1 MAKTKTSPSRKL
13 FLVINYIVLTIVS
26 LMCILPFINLLAIS
40 FSDKTAV
47 AANAVSF
54 WPVGFNTAAYE
65 FILGNDQFLRALWI
79 SVQRTVL
86 GVLVNII
93 LIILTAYPLSKS
105 TQDFRLRNVF
115 SWFFVVTILF
125 SGGLIPTYMVVK
137 YTGLMDTIWALVLPG
152 AVQVFNMLVVM
163 NYMRS
168 LPKEL
173 EEAAYIDGAGHF
185 QTLFNVILPV
195 CTPTLATVTLF
206 SFVGHWNS
214 WYDGMIYMNTVDKYP
229 LQTYLQTIVINPEA
243 FFRNATNISAELG
256 NFLNL
261 VSART
266 TNAAQLFLATIPILC
281 VYPFLQKY
289 FTTGLVMGSV
299 KGRSPFD
306 SILKGAPFIMNTP
319 VEKKGFI
326 QINIVVS
333 DIERAAEKW
342 ADLLGIE
349 KPQIRVNHLE
359 GGENYK
365 YRGRP
370 VSCDLKVC
378 NIEMENFVIELHEP
392 AGGESSF
399 QEFLDKHGNGVHHIG
414 FEVGDKRDTVIA
426 ELAAAG
432 YDTDRT
438 VGIYPGSSWTIVDG
452 EDDLGVNLNI
462 KPVR

>member
-281 VYPFLQKY
+281 VYPFMQKY

-299 KGRSPFD
+299 KG
-306 SILKGAPFIMNTP
+306 
-319 VEKKGFI
+319 
-326 QINIVVS
+326 
-333 DIERAAEKW
+333 
-342 ADLLGIE
+342 
-349 KPQIRVNHLE
+349 
-359 GGENYK
+359 
-365 YRGRP
+365 
-370 VSCDLKVC
+370 
-378 NIEMENFVIELHEP
+378 
-392 AGGESSF
+392 
-399 QEFLDKHGNGVHHIG
+399 
-414 FEVGDKRDTVIA
+414 
-426 ELAAAG
+426 
-432 YDTDRT
+432 
-438 VGIYPGSSWTIVDG
+438 
-452 EDDLGVNLNI
+452 
-462 KPVR
+462 

>member
-1 MAKTKTSPSRKL
+1 MAKTKSSPSRKV
-13 FLVINYIVLTIVS
+13 FLVINYIVLTVIS
-26 LMCILPFINLLAIS
+26 LTCILPFINLLAVS

-47 AANAVSF
+47 AANAVTF
-54 WPVGFNTAAYE
+54 WPVGFNTAAYD
-65 FILGNDQFLRALWI
+65 FILSNDQFLRALWI

-86 GVLVNII
+86 GVLVNIA
-93 LIILTAYPLSKS
+93 LIVFTAYPLSKS
-105 TQDFRLRNVF
+105 KQDFRLRNVF
-115 SWFFVVTILF
+115 SWYFVVTILF

-137 YTGLMDTIWALVLPG
+137 YTGLMGTIWALILPG

-214 WYDGMIYMNTVDKYP
+214 WYDGMIYMNTVEKYP

-299 KGRSPFD
+299 KG
-306 SILKGAPFIMNTP
+306 
-319 VEKKGFI
+319 
-326 QINIVVS
+326 
-333 DIERAAEKW
+333 
-342 ADLLGIE
+342 
-349 KPQIRVNHLE
+349 
-359 GGENYK
+359 
-365 YRGRP
+365 
-370 VSCDLKVC
+370 
-378 NIEMENFVIELHEP
+378 
-392 AGGESSF
+392 
-399 QEFLDKHGNGVHHIG
+399 
-414 FEVGDKRDTVIA
+414 
-426 ELAAAG
+426 
-432 YDTDRT
+432 
-438 VGIYPGSSWTIVDG
+438 
-452 EDDLGVNLNI
+452 
-462 KPVR
+462 

>member
-40 FSDKTAV
+40 VSDKTAV

-299 KGRSPFD
+299 KG
-306 SILKGAPFIMNTP
+306 
-319 VEKKGFI
+319 
-326 QINIVVS
+326 
-333 DIERAAEKW
+333 
-342 ADLLGIE
+342 
-349 KPQIRVNHLE
+349 
-359 GGENYK
+359 
-365 YRGRP
+365 
-370 VSCDLKVC
+370 
-378 NIEMENFVIELHEP
+378 
-392 AGGESSF
+392 
-399 QEFLDKHGNGVHHIG
+399 
-414 FEVGDKRDTVIA
+414 
-426 ELAAAG
+426 
-432 YDTDRT
+432 
-438 VGIYPGSSWTIVDG
+438 
-452 EDDLGVNLNI
+452 
-462 KPVR
+462 

>member
-1 MAKTKTSPSRKL
+1 MAKTKSSPSRKV
-13 FLVINYIVLTIVS
+13 FLVINYIVLTVIS
-26 LMCILPFINLLAIS
+26 LTCILPFINLLAVS

-47 AANAVSF
+47 AANAVTF
-54 WPVGFNTAAYE
+54 WPVGFNTAAYD
-65 FILGNDQFLRALWI
+65 FILSNDQFLRALWI

-86 GVLVNII
+86 GVLVNIA
-93 LIILTAYPLSKS
+93 LIVFTAYPLSKNK
-105 TQDFRLRNVF
+105 QDFRLRNVF
-115 SWFFVVTILF
+115 SWYFVVTILF

-137 YTGLMDTIWALVLPG
+137 YTGLMDTIWALILPG

-214 WYDGMIYMNTVDKYP
+214 WYDGMIYMNTVEKYP

-299 KGRSPFD
+299 KG
-306 SILKGAPFIMNTP
+306 
-319 VEKKGFI
+319 
-326 QINIVVS
+326 
-333 DIERAAEKW
+333 
-342 ADLLGIE
+342 
-349 KPQIRVNHLE
+349 
-359 GGENYK
+359 
-365 YRGRP
+365 
-370 VSCDLKVC
+370 
-378 NIEMENFVIELHEP
+378 
-392 AGGESSF
+392 
-399 QEFLDKHGNGVHHIG
+399 
-414 FEVGDKRDTVIA
+414 
-426 ELAAAG
+426 
-432 YDTDRT
+432 
-438 VGIYPGSSWTIVDG
+438 
-452 EDDLGVNLNI
+452 
-462 KPVR
+462 

>member
-65 FILGNDQFLRALWI
+65 FILGHDQFLRALWI

-299 KGRSPFD
+299 KG
-306 SILKGAPFIMNTP
+306 
-319 VEKKGFI
+319 
-326 QINIVVS
+326 
-333 DIERAAEKW
+333 
-342 ADLLGIE
+342 
-349 KPQIRVNHLE
+349 
-359 GGENYK
+359 
-365 YRGRP
+365 
-370 VSCDLKVC
+370 
-378 NIEMENFVIELHEP
+378 
-392 AGGESSF
+392 
-399 QEFLDKHGNGVHHIG
+399 
-414 FEVGDKRDTVIA
+414 
-426 ELAAAG
+426 
-432 YDTDRT
+432 
-438 VGIYPGSSWTIVDG
+438 
-452 EDDLGVNLNI
+452 
-462 KPVR
+462 

>member
-1 MAKTKTSPSRKL
+1 MAKTKTSPSRKH
-13 FLVINYIVLTIVS
+13 FLVINYNVLTIVS

-229 LQTYLQTIVINPEA
+229 LQTDLQTIVINPEA

-299 KGRSPFD
+299 KG
-306 SILKGAPFIMNTP
+306 
-319 VEKKGFI
+319 
-326 QINIVVS
+326 
-333 DIERAAEKW
+333 
-342 ADLLGIE
+342 
-349 KPQIRVNHLE
+349 
-359 GGENYK
+359 
-365 YRGRP
+365 
-370 VSCDLKVC
+370 
-378 NIEMENFVIELHEP
+378 
-392 AGGESSF
+392 
-399 QEFLDKHGNGVHHIG
+399 
-414 FEVGDKRDTVIA
+414 
-426 ELAAAG
+426 
-432 YDTDRT
+432 
-438 VGIYPGSSWTIVDG
+438 
-452 EDDLGVNLNI
+452 
-462 KPVR
+462 

>member
-299 KGRSPFD
+299 KG
-306 SILKGAPFIMNTP
+306 
-319 VEKKGFI
+319 
-326 QINIVVS
+326 
-333 DIERAAEKW
+333 
-342 ADLLGIE
+342 
-349 KPQIRVNHLE
+349 
-359 GGENYK
+359 
-365 YRGRP
+365 
-370 VSCDLKVC
+370 
-378 NIEMENFVIELHEP
+378 
-392 AGGESSF
+392 
-399 QEFLDKHGNGVHHIG
+399 
-414 FEVGDKRDTVIA
+414 
-426 ELAAAG
+426 
-432 YDTDRT
+432 
-438 VGIYPGSSWTIVDG
+438 
-452 EDDLGVNLNI
+452 
-462 KPVR
+462 

>member
-214 WYDGMIYMNTVDKYP
+214 WYNGMIYMNTVDKYP

-299 KGRSPFD
+299 KG
-306 SILKGAPFIMNTP
+306 
-319 VEKKGFI
+319 
-326 QINIVVS
+326 
-333 DIERAAEKW
+333 
-342 ADLLGIE
+342 
-349 KPQIRVNHLE
+349 
-359 GGENYK
+359 
-365 YRGRP
+365 
-370 VSCDLKVC
+370 
-378 NIEMENFVIELHEP
+378 
-392 AGGESSF
+392 
-399 QEFLDKHGNGVHHIG
+399 
-414 FEVGDKRDTVIA
+414 
-426 ELAAAG
+426 
-432 YDTDRT
+432 
-438 VGIYPGSSWTIVDG
+438 
-452 EDDLGVNLNI
+452 
-462 KPVR
+462 